1 MIFCYLLRP
10 IMLESLK
17 NISDGGCCS
26 ISLHN
31 FGPQLGQNIQ
41 FGPKENFSGNF
52 TLVNLSTYCALS
64 CCKIWKNTLEQILR
78 YKLLWF
84 WATIGLNLPIW
95 SNRGFLWKLHFSDF
109 YLLIVPNYPA
119 NFLKNTLEGILR
131 NSLKQKSL
139 QTHRHT
145 QTNWWQV
152 FPLKKG
158 SSTRIKLQN

>member
-1 MIFCYLLRP
+1 MEISLQQLLYPYCPYHAAKFEKKSLEPKLRYRLIQFWATIEPKLPTWLRRGFFGKFHLNNFSLMIFCYLLRP

-64 CCKIWKNTLEQILR
+64 CCKI
-78 YKLLWF
+78 
-84 WATIGLNLPIW
+84 
-95 SNRGFLWKLHFSDF
+95 
-109 YLLIVPNYPA
+109 
-119 NFLKNTLEGILR
+119 
-131 NSLKQKSL
+131 
-139 QTHRHT
+139 
-145 QTNWWQV
+145 
-152 FPLKKG
+152 
-158 SSTRIKLQN
+158 